1 MAGARRG
8 QSTRAGI
15 AVVPALAGCG
25 RGDVLRGLGPVRAH
39 PVPHRHRHLSDGR
52 PGVAGQ
58 PAPLPRGRVVPHTPL
73 AAIVFCPFS
82 WLHMPAA
89 GVAITLLTLVLLI
102 VSTVI
107 VLTGLDVW
115 NASAVLP
122 GPAWLRR
129 LWLAVIIAAAATTW
143 L

>member
-8 QSTRAGI
+8 QSIRAGI
-15 AVVPALAGCG
+15 AVVPALAGGG
-25 RGDVLRGLGPVRAH
+25 RGDVLRGVGPVRAH

-52 PGVAGQ
+52 AGGCGRDTR
-58 PAPLPRGRVVPHTPL
+58 PVYRGTVFSPTPVGLNLAFTYPPL

-89 GVAITLLTLVLLI
+89 SVAITVLTLVLLI
-102 VSTVI
+102 VSTAI

-115 NASAVLP
+115 SASAVL
-122 GPAWLRR
+122 G
-129 LWLAVIIAAAATTW
+129 
-143 L
+143 